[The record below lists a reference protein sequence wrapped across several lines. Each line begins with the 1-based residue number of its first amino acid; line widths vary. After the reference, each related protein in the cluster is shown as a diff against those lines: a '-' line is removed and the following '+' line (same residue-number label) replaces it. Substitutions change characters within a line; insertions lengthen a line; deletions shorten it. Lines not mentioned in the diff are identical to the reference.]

1 MVTGYRFSYGGAQEY
16 YGVTPDLCTLGKIIG
31 GGFPLAAIAGKKE
44 IMAHFDKEKV
54 GSDGFLMQIG
64 TLSGNPIASVAGLK
78 TLEILRR
85 PGSYEKLRQNGQRIM
100 DFASKELSENNI
112 DFKVVGDQT
121 LFEIIFTNEEI
132 LNYRD
137 VQKNDLKYK
146 DSGIEQTW
154 NFAHPNNKKVT
165 GPLGNFKRMIKGAS
179 YQMMIDH
186 LSHTITEL
194 GSSDKWAQFE
204 VIILDKN
211 KIYHKFNWQVEKYT
225 MDGPLKDCW
234 LTTMVSNPIS
244 LGSSI

>member
-1 MVTGYRFSYGGAQEY
+1 MMLEKLQITF
-16 YGVTPDLCTLGKIIG
+16 KII
-31 GGFPLAAIAGKKE
+31 
-44 IMAHFDKEKV
+44 
-54 GSDGFLMQIG
+54 
-64 TLSGNPIASVAGLK
+64 
-78 TLEILRR
+78 
-85 PGSYEKLRQNGQRIM
+85 
-100 DFASKELSENNI
+100 
-112 DFKVVGDQT
+112 
-121 LFEIIFTNEEI
+121 IIFLISISFSSAEI
-132 LNYRD
+132 LNPNSTISPKE
-137 VQKNDLKYK
+137 VVSIQLSGLQKNDFEYK

-165 GPLGNFKRMIKGAS
+165 GPLGKFKKMIKGAS

-225 MDGPLKDCW
+225 LDGVLKDCW
-234 LTTMVSNPIS
+234 LTTVVSNPIP